1 LIWPGKGRVLRLA
14 ARKAA
19 GEGSNMPTTV
29 NVEIEPTA
37 ATGEPY
43 TRDVDEGGGVALRMP
58 DSTAAIGTGR
68 VVRVE
73 TEDKADGSARW
84 TIELDA
90 EETVWEHG
98 LEAAEET
105 RANLP
110 PAAGTVGEDVE
121 PVTYLDEGTRVVVVL
136 PGGNELPGRVV
147 TIS

>member
-1 LIWPGKGRVLRLA
+1 
-14 ARKAA
+14 
-19 GEGSNMPTTV
+19 
-29 NVEIEPTA
+29 
-37 ATGEPY
+37 
-43 TRDVDEGGGVALRMP
+43 MP

-73 TEDKADGSARW
+73 TEEKADGSARW

-90 EETVWEHG
+90 EETVWKHG

-110 PAAGTVGEDVE
+110 PAAGTVSEE
-121 PVTYLDEGTRVVVVL
+121 AQPVTYFDEGTRVVVVL
-136 PGGNELPGRVV
+136 PGGNEVPARVV